1 MKKVIMVK
9 DLFESA
15 GYEGIKV
22 KGFITNTLKK
32 VNLAKEVKYVS
43 EEQANEI
50 LEVLYSAKAKAGL
63 EKPTITNMLVEED
76 QAKDIVEVEV
86 AKPKKKAKRLGT
98 MQELRHF
105 LESKGLLD
113 EFLETVNGKE

>member
-86 AKPKKKAKRLGT
+86 AKPKKKTKRLGT